1 MQKVQNGFAISGSAI
16 SAALDQI
23 TAQQHLNR
31 QTRAV
36 HATEFCRPGQVMIL
50 REDIGR
56 HNALD
61 NIAGALAREGI
72 AADNGF
78 VLLSSRVSIEM
89 VQKTAVI
96 GVSVMVAVSARCGRV
111 RPQASR

>member
-1 MQKVQNGFAISGSAI
+1 
-16 SAALDQI
+16 
-23 TAQQHLNR
+23 
-31 QTRAV
+31 
-36 HATEFCRPGQVMIL
+36 MIL
-50 REDIGR
+50 REDIGW

-61 NIAGALAREGI
+61 KIAGALAREGI
-72 AADNGF
+72 AADHGF

>member
-1 MQKVQNGFAISGSAI
+1 
-16 SAALDQI
+16 
-23 TAQQHLNR
+23 
-31 QTRAV
+31 
-36 HATEFCRPGQVMIL
+36 MIL

-61 NIAGALAREGI
+61 KIAGALAREGI

-89 VQKTAVI
+89 VQRRQSSASPLWSPCRRGA
-96 GVSVMVAVSARCGRV
+96 GV
-111 RPQASR
+111 

>member
-1 MQKVQNGFAISGSAI
+1 
-16 SAALDQI
+16 
-23 TAQQHLNR
+23 
-31 QTRAV
+31 
-36 HATEFCRPGQVMIL
+36 MIL

-61 NIAGALAREGI
+61 KIAGALAREGI

-96 GVSVMVAVSARCGRV
+96 GVDSSPRDTYGLGGRPALRDLPRNCRNFSMPVGLLRPSSATCPA
-111 RPQASR
+111 PQEAQAR